1 MLERISSIFANVGN
15 TFERLSDRERKLV
28 ALTGIAVLVF
38 ITFLI
43 IMAVNSSLNNL
54 RENTATLKEN
64 NVMVNNLRTRY
75 NEAKKSVE
83 SSQTLVADNK
93 ANLTAEVGS
102 LASKLAIEITQIN
115 QAGGKTDKKTGILE
129 EPVKVEIRR
138 VELPALINFLEQLE
152 QKNSLFYVDD
162 MLMRRRYDNKQ
173 QLDVSFKVTTVKLA
187 SEG

>member
-1 MLERISSIFANVGN
+1 MLERVTIIFANIGN

-28 ALTGIAVLVF
+28 ALAGIAILVF
-38 ITFLI
+38 VTFLI
-43 IMAVNSSLNNL
+43 VMAVNSSLNNL
-54 RENTATLKEN
+54 NESIRTLKEN
-64 NVMVNNLRTRY
+64 NVMVNTLRARY
-75 NEAKKSVE
+75 DEAKKSVE

-102 LASKLAIEITQIN
+102 LATQLAIEITQIN

-129 EPVKVEIRR
+129 ESVKVEIRR

-152 QKNSLFYVDD
+152 QKNALFYVDD
-162 MLMRRRYDNKQ
+162 LIMRRRYDNKQ
-173 QLDVSFKVTTVKLA
+173 QLDVSFKITTVKLA